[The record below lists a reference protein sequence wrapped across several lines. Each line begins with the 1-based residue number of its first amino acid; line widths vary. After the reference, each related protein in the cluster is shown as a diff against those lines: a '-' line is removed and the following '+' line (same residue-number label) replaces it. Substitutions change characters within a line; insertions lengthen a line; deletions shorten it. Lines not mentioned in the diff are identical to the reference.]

1 MPASISRSSAVPATT
16 APATT
21 ATPATSVPRSA
32 TPPASQP
39 ATAATPAA
47 LLDVENL
54 RADVDAAV
62 NAHLDRLAADV
73 AAISPSA
80 GAMAEE
86 AAGLLRGGKR
96 LRAAFCYW
104 SFRAHGGSADA
115 ADPARTAVVRVGA
128 ALELFQ
134 AAALLHDD
142 VMDNSDT
149 RRGRA
154 TAHRS
159 FAAQHASAGWAG
171 EPDRFGDSAAVL
183 IGDLV
188 LLAAQ
193 RELSGALASL
203 PAAVADATRTRFDA
217 MQSEVVVGQYLDV
230 LIQAEPWGADPAS
243 DEERARKVLRAKSAS
258 YSVAAPLTLGALLAG
273 AGAPA
278 AAAIEAAGL
287 PLGEAF
293 QLRDD
298 VLGVFGDPAVTGKP
312 AGDDL
317 REGKRT
323 VVVARTLALLPDAD
337 GPEATTLMAAL
348 GDPDL
353 ADDAV
358 ERVRTIIVG
367 SGALDAVEQ
376 LIADLAVRAGALLD
390 LAELTQPGRS
400 MLTDLAAAAVDR
412 AA

>member
-1 MPASISRSSAVPATT
+1 MSASPARTGALNPV
-16 APATT
+16 
-21 ATPATSVPRSA
+21 
-32 TPPASQP
+32 
-39 ATAATPAA
+39 A
-47 LLDVENL
+47 LLDTEHL

-62 NAHLDRLAADV
+62 TAHLGRLAAEV
-73 AAISPSA
+73 SAISPN
-80 GAMAEE
+80 AEALVSE
-86 AAGLLRGGKR
+86 AAGLLAGGKR

-104 SFRAHGGSADA
+104 SFRAHGGSPDRR
-115 ADPARTAVVRVGA
+115 DPARVAAVRLGA

-149 RRGRA
+149 RRGRP
-154 TAHRS
+154 TTHRA
-159 FAAQHASAGWAG
+159 FAAKHTEAGWAG
-171 EPDRFGDSAAVL
+171 EPVRFGDAAAIL
-183 IGDLV
+183 LGDLV

-193 RELSGALASL
+193 REASAALAPLSADVAE
-203 PAAVADATRTRFDA
+203 AARARFDA
-217 MQSEVVVGQYLDV
+217 MQSEVIVGQYLDV
-230 LIQAEPWGADPAS
+230 LVQAEPWGDDPAS

-258 YSVAAPLTLGALLAG
+258 YSVAAPLALGALLAG
-273 AGAPA
+273 AGTA
-278 AAAIEAAGL
+278 AVAGIEAAGL

-337 GPEATTLMAAL
+337 AQAAATLTAAL

-353 ADDAV
+353 SDEHV
-358 ERVRTIIVG
+358 ERVRQVIVG

-376 LIADLAVRAGALLD
+376 LIDDLAVRAHALLD
-390 LAELTQPGRS
+390 LADLSEPGRGV
-400 MLTDLAAAAVDR
+400 LTGLAHAAVDR
-412 AA
+412 TA

>member
-1 MPASISRSSAVPATT
+1 MSVSPARTGALN
-16 APATT
+16 
-21 ATPATSVPRSA
+21 
-32 TPPASQP
+32 
-39 ATAATPAA
+39 PAA
-47 LLDVENL
+47 LLDTENL

-62 NAHLDRLAADV
+62 TAHLGRLAAEV
-73 AAISPSA
+73 SAISPSA
-80 GAMAEE
+80 EAIVEE
-86 AAGLLRGGKR
+86 AAGLLMGGKR

-104 SFRAHGGSADA
+104 SFRAHGGSADP
-115 ADPARTAVVRVGA
+115 ADLARVATVRVGA

-149 RRGRA
+149 RRGRP
-154 TAHRS
+154 TTHRA
-159 FAAQHASAGWAG
+159 FAARHASAGWSG
-171 EPDRFGDSAAVL
+171 EPVRFGDATAIL
-183 IGDLV
+183 LGDLV

-193 RELSGALASL
+193 RELSAALAPL
-203 PAAVADATRTRFDA
+203 PADVAEAARARFDT

-230 LIQAEPWGADPAS
+230 LVQAEPWGDDPAS

-258 YSVAAPLTLGALLAG
+258 YSVAAPLALGALLAG
-273 AGAPA
+273 RGAQA
-278 AAAIEAAGL
+278 AAEIEAAGL

-323 VVVARTLALLPDAD
+323 VIVARTLALLPDPD
-337 GPEATTLMAAL
+337 GSDGSDAATLTAAL

-353 ADDAV
+353 AEGDV
-358 ERVRTIIVG
+358 TRVREVIVS
-367 SGALDAVEQ
+367 SGALDAVEH
-376 LIADLAVRAGALLD
+376 LIDDLAVRAHALLGLAD
-390 LAELTQPGRS
+390 LSEPGRS
-400 MLTDLAAAAVDR
+400 VLTDLAHAAVDR

>member
-1 MPASISRSSAVPATT
+1 VSVSSARTGALNPV
-16 APATT
+16 
-21 ATPATSVPRSA
+21 
-32 TPPASQP
+32 
-39 ATAATPAA
+39 A
-47 LLDVENL
+47 LLDAENL

-62 NAHLDRLAADV
+62 TAHLDRLAV
-73 AAISPSA
+73 EVSAISPSA
-80 GAMAEE
+80 EALVEE
-86 AAGLLRGGKR
+86 AAGLLMGGKR

-104 SFRAHGGSADA
+104 SFRAHGGA
-115 ADPARTAVVRVGA
+115 ADPADQARIAAVRVGA

-134 AAALLHDD
+134 GAALLHDD

-149 RRGRA
+149 RRGRP
-154 TAHRS
+154 TAHRT
-159 FAAQHASAGWAG
+159 FAARHAGAGWSG
-171 EPDRFGDSAAVL
+171 ESVRFGDAAAIL
-183 IGDLV
+183 LGDLV

-193 RELSGALASL
+193 RELSAALAPL
-203 PAAVADATRTRFDA
+203 PTDVAEAVRARFDT

-230 LIQAEPWGADPAS
+230 LVQAEPWGDDPAS
-243 DEERARKVLRAKSAS
+243 DEERARRVLRAKTAS
-258 YSVAAPLTLGALLAG
+258 YSAAAPLALGALLAG
-273 AGAPA
+273 RGAQA
-278 AAAIEAAGL
+278 AAGIEAAGL

-323 VVVARTLALLPDAD
+323 VVVARTLALLPDMD
-337 GPEATTLMAAL
+337 GPEAATLTAAL

-353 ADDAV
+353 SEEDVA
-358 ERVRTIIVG
+358 RVREVIVG

-376 LIADLAVRAGALLD
+376 LIADLSVRAHALLD
-390 LAELTQPGRS
+390 LAHLTEPGRGV
-400 MLTDLAAAAVDR
+400 LTDLAHAAVDR

>member
-1 MPASISRSSAVPATT
+1 LNPAS
-16 APATT
+16 
-21 ATPATSVPRSA
+21 
-32 TPPASQP
+32 
-39 ATAATPAA
+39 
-47 LLDVENL
+47 LLDAENL

-62 NAHLDRLAADV
+62 TAHLDRLAAEV
-73 AAISPSA
+73 RAISPSA
-80 GAMAEE
+80 EAIVGE
-86 AAGLLRGGKR
+86 AAGLLMGGKR

-104 SFRAHGGSADA
+104 SFRAHGGSADPR
-115 ADPARTAVVRVGA
+115 DPARVATIRVGA

-149 RRGRA
+149 RRGRP
-154 TAHRS
+154 TTHRA
-159 FAAQHASAGWAG
+159 FAARHAEAGWAG
-171 EPDRFGDSAAVL
+171 EPVRFGDAAAIL
-183 IGDLV
+183 LGDLV

-193 RELSGALASL
+193 RELSAALAPL
-203 PAAVADATRTRFDA
+203 PPDVAAAARTRFDA

-230 LIQAEPWGADPAS
+230 LVQAEPWGQDPAS

-258 YSVAAPLTLGALLAG
+258 YSVAAPLALGALLAG
-273 AGAPA
+273 AGSGA
-278 AAAIEAAGL
+278 AAGIEAAGQ

-323 VVVARTLALLPDAD
+323 VLVARTLALLPDAD
-337 GPEATTLMAAL
+337 GPEAATLTAAL
-348 GDPDL
+348 GDPGLSDEE
-353 ADDAV
+353 V
-358 ERVRTIIVG
+358 ERVREVIVG
-367 SGALDAVEQ
+367 SGALEAVEQ
-376 LIADLAVRAGALLD
+376 LIDDLAVRAHALLD
-390 LAELTQPGRS
+390 LADLSEPGRGV
-400 MLTDLAAAAVDR
+400 LTDLAHAAVDR

>member
-1 MPASISRSSAVPATT
+1 MSVSPARTGALN
-16 APATT
+16 
-21 ATPATSVPRSA
+21 
-32 TPPASQP
+32 
-39 ATAATPAA
+39 PAA
-47 LLDVENL
+47 LLDAENL

-62 NAHLDRLAADV
+62 TAHLDRLAAEV
-73 AAISPSA
+73 SAISPSA
-80 GAMAEE
+80 EAMVGE
-86 AAGLLRGGKR
+86 AAGLLAGGKR

-104 SFRAHGGSADA
+104 SFRAHGGSPDPLDA
-115 ADPARTAVVRVGA
+115 ARVATVRVGA

-149 RRGRA
+149 RRGRP
-154 TAHRS
+154 TTHRA
-159 FAAQHASAGWAG
+159 FAARHAEAGWAG
-171 EPDRFGDSAAVL
+171 EPMRFGDAAAIL
-183 IGDLV
+183 LGDLV

-193 RELSGALASL
+193 QELSAALAL
-203 PAAVADATRTRFDA
+203 VPPDAAAAARSRFDA

-230 LIQAEPWGADPAS
+230 LVQAEPWGDDPAF

-258 YSVAAPLTLGALLAG
+258 YSVAAPLALGALLAG
-273 AGAPA
+273 AGTA
-278 AAAIEAAGL
+278 AAAGIEAAGQ

-337 GPEATTLMAAL
+337 GPEAATLTAAL
-348 GDPDL
+348 GDPGLSDE
-353 ADDAV
+353 DV
-358 ERVRTIIVG
+358 ERVREVIVG

-376 LIADLAVRAGALLD
+376 LIDDLAVRAHALLD
-390 LAELTQPGRS
+390 LADLSEPGRS
-400 MLTDLAAAAVDR
+400 VLTDLAHAAVDR
-412 AA
+412 TA

>member
-1 MPASISRSSAVPATT
+1 MSVSPTRTSAL
-16 APATT
+16 
-21 ATPATSVPRSA
+21 S
-32 TPPASQP
+32 
-39 ATAATPAA
+39 PAA
-47 LLDVENL
+47 LVDAEHL

-62 NAHLDRLAADV
+62 TAHLEELAAE
-73 AAISPSA
+73 AGAISPSA
-80 GAMAEE
+80 EAMVEE
-86 AAGLLRGGKR
+86 AAGLLLGGKR

-115 ADPARTAVVRVGA
+115 ADPARTATVRVGA

-149 RRGRA
+149 RRGRP
-154 TAHRS
+154 TAHRA
-159 FAAQHASAGWAG
+159 FATKHAAADWAG
-171 EPDRFGDSAAVL
+171 EPVRFGDSAAIL
-183 IGDLV
+183 LGDLV

-193 RELSGALASL
+193 RELSAALAL
-203 PAAVADATRTRFDA
+203 VPAAVAGAARARFDA

-230 LIQAEPWGADPAS
+230 LVQAEPWGHDPAS

-258 YSVAAPLTLGALLAG
+258 YSVAAPLALGALLAG
-273 AGAPA
+273 AGAQA
-278 AAAIEAAGL
+278 AAGIEAAGL

-323 VVVARTLALLPDAD
+323 VVVARTLALLPDAE
-337 GPEATTLMAAL
+337 GPDAAALIAAL
-348 GDPDL
+348 GNPDL
-353 ADDAV
+353 SDDDVA
-358 ERVRTIIVG
+358 RVREVIIG

-376 LIADLAVRAGALLD
+376 LIDDLAVRGHALLD
-390 LAELTQPGRS
+390 MADLTQPGRGL
-400 MLTDLAAAAVDR
+400 LTDLAHAAVDR
-412 AA
+412 TA